1 MAVQDRFGV
10 WDWIVFSVL
19 LLVSVAIGFYYA
31 VSGGK
36 QKTTKEFLSGD
47 RNMKVI
53 PIAISILVSFQSAI
67 LIIGTPAEMY
77 TVDSMFFI
85 NTFGSMLGCILTSIL
100 FVPLFYNLKT
110 VSVYEYVELR
120 FKSRAARVISSSI
133 SILSTINDPIKP
145 DIFLDHI
152 IISGFPEWASYLIMG
167 SICTIYTFLGGLKA
181 VVWVDAF
188 QGLIM
193 LAGILAII
201 IQIFVIDLLYCENV
215 SRFFNPDPTIRHT
228 FWSLV
233 VGGTIT
239 TTGIYGTTQSSIQRF
254 TALPSLTDAKIE
266 LITDKI
272 F

>member
-1 MAVQDRFGV
+1 
-10 WDWIVFSVL
+10 
-19 LLVSVAIGFYYA
+19 
-31 VSGGK
+31 
-36 QKTTKEFLSGD
+36 
-47 RNMKVI
+47 MKVI

-133 SILSTINDPIKP
+133 SILSTVSMIN
-145 DIFLDHI
+145 I
-152 IISGFPEWASYLIMG
+152 INH
-167 SICTIYTFLGGLKA
+167 GGLKA

-188 QGLIM
+188 QGFIM

-201 IQIFVIDLLYCENV
+201 IQV
-215 SRFFNPDPTIRHT
+215 
-228 FWSLV
+228 
-233 VGGTIT
+233 
-239 TTGIYGTTQSSIQRF
+239 
-254 TALPSLTDAKIE
+254 
-266 LITDKI
+266 
-272 F
+272 